1 MPVATTTLS
10 WRIPA
15 TRSTNGTRSAISK
28 SNRTIPQKPADN
40 MRTMESDSHIKSPR
54 IPEQQEGKQVDL
66 ESRAKFADSE
76 DAKPCLQLVKN
87 RMFDINQWDT
97 MGSVPDAMVVEM
109 GRETDGDR
117 ECK

>member
-1 MPVATTTLS
+1 MGIPVGAMPVATTTLS

-66 ESRAKFADSE
+66 ESRANLADSE
-76 DAKPCLQLVKN
+76 DAKACLQLVN
-87 RMFDINQWDT
+87 RKSTRLN
-97 MGSVPDAMVVEM
+97 SSNY
-109 GRETDGDR
+109 
-117 ECK
+117 C